1 MLLRFW
7 VCCNVSRAKGPF
19 FDEVNVCFGLPLGQI
34 VLCWDHIVDQ
44 IQRSRSKGAAVS
56 SQGCACALQGV
67 TAGLISPA
75 MDQSTTDGLE
85 AGDCH
90 SQDLVE
96 SELQKNTASAGQ
108 KAAVGFE

>member
-1 MLLRFW
+1 M
-7 VCCNVSRAKGPF
+7 
-19 FDEVNVCFGLPLGQI
+19 
-34 VLCWDHIVDQ
+34 DQ